1 MKNLNNEGKLAGFLS
16 FVNGEFTNDEKKE
29 FERILNESD
38 ELKKE
43 FEEFKRMWEN
53 FDMVTVPEELNIDR
67 NFAEIEKRIKHKRS
81 FKSSLKAYIVSK
93 NIYQWEI
100 FNRSRERYGWTVRF
114 AALLFFAILSYQV
127 FLVDHSPKIEE
138 IETANVNKTHNHF
151 TRRGEKAEI
160 NLPDGSKV
168 FLNSSSKL
176 TYYDDFNA
184 TQRFVRLEG
193 EAFFDIAPDKEK
205 IFFVSTKSNSVRV
218 VGTKFNVYERYN
230 EFVVAVAEGKVTAIQ
245 KGGKSIDLE
254 KNQIA
259 EMRDNKELTKL
270 TNIDINQF
278 LDWRNNRLSFR
289 NEPLEKVM
297 KEIEIT
303 FNVNTFFEEESLRK
317 RSLTGSF
324 DAKSLDEILTAISIS
339 LNVDFERKGN
349 SIQIY

>member
-1 MKNLNNEGKLAGFLS
+1 MKNLNNEEKLAGFLS

-29 FERILNESD
+29 FEKILNESG

-43 FEEFKRMWEN
+43 FDEFKRMWN
-53 FDMVTVPEELNIDR
+53 SFDMITVPDDLNVDN
-67 NFAEIEKRIKHKRS
+67 NFAEIEKRIKYKRS
-81 FKSSLKAYIVSK
+81 FKNSIKAHIISK
-93 NIYQWEI
+93 NIYHWEI
-100 FNRSRERYGWTVRF
+100 FNRSREIYGWTVRF
-114 AALLFFAILSYQV
+114 AALIFFAILSYQV
-127 FLVDHSPKIEE
+127 FIVGYSPKAGK
-138 IETANVNKTHNHF
+138 IETAHVNKAHTHF
-151 TRRGEKAEI
+151 TGRGEKSEI

-176 TYYDDFNA
+176 TYYDDYNA

-193 EAFFDIAPDKEK
+193 EAFFEIAPDKEK
-205 IFFVSTKSNSVRV
+205 EFFVSTKSNSVRV

-230 EFVVAVAEGKVTAIQ
+230 DFVVAVAEGKVTAIQ
-245 KGGKSIDLE
+245 KGGKRIDLE

-303 FNVNTFFEEESLRK
+303 FNVNTFFKEESLRK